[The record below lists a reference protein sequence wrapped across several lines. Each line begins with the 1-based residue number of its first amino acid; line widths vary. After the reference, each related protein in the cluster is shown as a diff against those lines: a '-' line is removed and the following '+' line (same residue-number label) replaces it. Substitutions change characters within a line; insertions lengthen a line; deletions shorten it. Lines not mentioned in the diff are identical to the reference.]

1 MVPTMAQPFFLDDLN
16 PPEPVAPYGFPAREA
31 VCARLAEMS
40 QELRE
45 RGVLAMSLFGSVARG
60 EGGDESDI
68 DVIIDTRDGFDLFD
82 LASLTCL
89 LEERMGTKVDI
100 INRHSIESRRFAG
113 RPLPKAMLQ
122 GILRDSI
129 LVF

>member
-1 MVPTMAQPFFLDDLN
+1 
-16 PPEPVAPYGFPAREA
+16 
-31 VCARLAEMS
+31 MS